1 MHIINFCLHE
11 SFKMQEQP
19 PEMFCKKGVLKRP
32 ATLLKKRLQ
41 HRCFPEKFAKL
52 LRTPVLKNIEHFLKM
67 EYIKNLNIEIST
79 HRK

>member
-11 SFKMQEQP
+11 SFKMQKQP

-41 HRCFPEKFAKL
+41 HRCFPVKFAKL
-52 LRTPVLKNIEHFLKM
+52 LRTPALKNIEHFLKM